1 MDLIMNK
8 MQPLSASENLKL
20 GIVGLGYVGLPLAVA
35 FGRLIDVVAFDLD
48 ATRVDEL
55 SIGRDRTR
63 EVSSEKLK
71 KATSLKFTS
80 RESDLSSCNCFIVAV
95 PTPIDKNKQPDL
107 GPIRS
112 ASQTI
117 GKYLKAGDIVIYES
131 TVYPG
136 VTEDECAP
144 ILEKVSGLRFNVDF
158 ACGYSPERV
167 NPGDQVH
174 TLENLT
180 KIVAGSN
187 DIASEFVQ
195 SLYDKIIVAGTYRTS
210 SIKVAEAA
218 KVIENTQRDLNIAL
232 VNELAIIFNELELDT
247 KEVLDAAA
255 TKWNFLP
262 FSPGLVG
269 GHCIGVDPYYL
280 THKAISVGYTPE
292 VILSGRRV
300 NDSMGGYVANRLVK
314 LLVQQKS
321 LSSGGRI
328 LVLGLTFKEN
338 CPDLRNT
345 GVASIIKEL
354 EDLSFKVDVYD
365 PHADKQEAYSN
376 YGIQLIDEIE
386 PDTYDGVVIAVAHD
400 EFKEMGHQRV
410 RSFANRSGVIFDIKS
425 IFDSE
430 HSDCRL

>member
-1 MDLIMNK
+1 MK
-8 MQPLSASENLKL
+8 HLSASESLKL

-35 FGRLIDVVAFDLD
+35 FGRLVEVVAFDLD
-48 ATRVDEL
+48 AKRIDEL
-55 SIGRDRTR
+55 SGGQDRTR
-63 EVSSEKLK
+63 EVSSKKLK

-80 RESDLSSCNCFIVAV
+80 CESDLASCNCFIVAV
-95 PTPIDKNKQPDL
+95 PTPIDKSNRPDL

-117 GKYLKAGDIVIYES
+117 GKHLKVGDIVIYES

-144 ILEKVSGLRFNVDF
+144 ILEEVSGLRFNVDF

-187 DIASEFVQ
+187 DIATEFVQ
-195 SLYDKIIVAGTYRTS
+195 SLYDKIISAGTYRAS
-210 SIKVAEAA
+210 SIKIAEAA

-232 VNELAIIFNELELDT
+232 VNEFAIIFNKLELDT

-292 VILSGRRV
+292 IILSGRRV
-300 NDSMGGYVANRLVK
+300 NDSMGKYVANRLVK
-314 LLVQQKS
+314 LLVKQKS
-321 LSSGGRI
+321 FSCSCRI

-345 GVASIIKEL
+345 GVVSIINEL
-354 EDLSFKVDVYD
+354 EDLSLKVDVYD
-365 PHADKQEAYSN
+365 PHADKQEADSN
-376 YGIQLIDEIE
+376 YGIHLIDKIE
-386 PDTYDGVVIAVAHD
+386 PDTYDAVVIAVAHD
-400 EFKEMGHQRV
+400 EFKELGYERV

-425 IFDSE
+425 IFGNVP
-430 HSDCRL
+430 SDCRL